1 MVSSLTATESE
12 CPDEKEAA
20 DTAKRAAA
28 AANKAL
34 FKYRLVRPG
43 AFKTENH
50 FYPRVINSQIHP
62 TVRFFMGLSQERIV
76 ERYCHMH
83 PKVDRNVLMEVVKY
97 RSEHFHWAGCDL
109 MHTVNNAGEKKMVSW
124 SMRAFFS
131 AYHVTVILCVL
142 STVNSPRYHLPSI
155 PPPPPPPPLKVLIET
170 NSSPSGLKS
179 TPLFDEMDEF
189 GGYRQVLE
197 KAFLPRVKESTIP
210 NGKLAVL
217 FDKNPME
224 ASGYAAVL
232 ADLAKETVHLVPCF
246 DKESLKRVRFVNGYM
261 EILADEPTTRDMRSN
276 STASASDLGSLPR
289 SSSGGSGGSD
299 SPVVVVAD
307 DHSDDENV
315 QYSPSGGR
323 QRWIPIKGAVRYV
336 TQRPWNRIPI
346 DTPTVLMN
354 GILPCLSGGRNKLVA
369 AKAYDAFNVELAA
382 SGLQIQ
388 TPLTIRDVNWEDIP
402 IWYERLGGFCA
413 IKVPYSNAGQG
424 VYTITSPEEF
434 ANFLEEAKGCPYS
447 KFIVQSL
454 VSNSSWSSAGVDG
467 TPRLYHVGTVPDKN
481 HDIYVADLRMMVS
494 GGVNGF
500 ELVGIYARKTREP
513 LAKVLEPGMDSWGM
527 LGTNLSVKVSDS
539 FYSSEPERLLLMDRR
554 DFNVLGM
561 GIDDLIDGFIQT
573 VLAVVSIERMCKFLI
588 PDGRFSLSL
597 FKSVCDDEV
606 LIGEIKEGIIAGK
619 AATNGNSETLS
630 GSKAQALISEFQKAT
645 GRR

>member
-1 MVSSLTATESE
+1 
-12 CPDEKEAA
+12 
-20 DTAKRAAA
+20 
-28 AANKAL
+28 
-34 FKYRLVRPG
+34 
-43 AFKTENH
+43 
-50 FYPRVINSQIHP
+50 
-62 TVRFFMGLSQERIV
+62 
-76 ERYCHMH
+76 
-83 PKVDRNVLMEVVKY
+83 
-97 RSEHFHWAGCDL
+97 
-109 MHTVNNAGEKKMVSW
+109 
-124 SMRAFFS
+124 
-131 AYHVTVILCVL
+131 
-142 STVNSPRYHLPSI
+142 
-155 PPPPPPPPLKVLIET
+155 
-170 NSSPSGLKS
+170 
-179 TPLFDEMDEF
+179 MDEF
-189 GGYRQVLE
+189 GGYRVLLE
-197 KAFLPRVKESTIP
+197 RTFLPRVKQSTVP
-210 NGKLAVL
+210 NGKLCVL

-232 ADLAKETVHLVPCF
+232 ADLTKETVHLVPCF
-246 DKESLKRVRFVNGYM
+246 DKENLRRVRFVNGYM
-261 EILADEPTTRDMRSN
+261 EILADEPGSRDMRSN
-276 STASASDLGSLPR
+276 STASEGTPPR
-289 SSSGGSGGSD
+289 SSFGSLGGGDLADLDLSD
-299 SPVVVVAD
+299 PE
-307 DHSDDENV
+307 DENV
-315 QYSPSGGR
+315 EFSSLGVR
-323 QRWIPIKGAVRYV
+323 RRWIPIRGAVRYV

-354 GILPCLSGGRNKLVA
+354 GTLPCLSGGRNKLVA

-402 IWYERLGGFCA
+402 TWYERLGGFCA

-467 TPRLYHVGTVPDKN
+467 TPRLYHVGTVPDKK

-494 GGVNGF
+494 GGTDGF

-513 LAKVLEPGMDSWGM
+513 LAKELTPGMDSWGM

-573 VLAVVSIERMCKFLI
+573 VLAVVSIERMCKFLR
-588 PDGRFSLSL
+588 PEGKFSLPL
-597 FKSVCDDEV
+597 FRSVCDDEV
-606 LIGEIKEGIIAGK
+606 LIREIEEGIDCAGNRANDVVEGGGC
-619 AATNGNSETLS
+619 AASTS
-630 GSKAQALISEFQKAT
+630 
-645 GRR
+645 

>member
-1 MVSSLTATESE
+1 
-12 CPDEKEAA
+12 
-20 DTAKRAAA
+20 
-28 AANKAL
+28 
-34 FKYRLVRPG
+34 
-43 AFKTENH
+43 
-50 FYPRVINSQIHP
+50 
-62 TVRFFMGLSQERIV
+62 
-76 ERYCHMH
+76 
-83 PKVDRNVLMEVVKY
+83 
-97 RSEHFHWAGCDL
+97 
-109 MHTVNNAGEKKMVSW
+109 
-124 SMRAFFS
+124 
-131 AYHVTVILCVL
+131 L
-142 STVNSPRYHLPSI
+142 STVNSPRYDIPPTISI
-155 PPPPPPPPLKVLIET
+155 PPSSAATTSLQVLIET

-197 KAFLPRVKESTIP
+197 KAFLPRVRESTIP

-232 ADLAKETVHLVPCF
+232 ADLAGETVHLVPCF
-246 DKESLKRVRFVNGYM
+246 DKESLRRVRFVNGYM
-261 EILADEPTTRDMRSN
+261 EILADEPTTRDVRSN
-276 STASASDLGSLPR
+276 STASSASASDLASLPR
-289 SSSGGSGGSD
+289 RSSGGSGGSD
-299 SPVVVVAD
+299 SPPPVVAVVAVVAD
-307 DHSDDENV
+307 DDHSDEENFV
-315 QYSPSGGR
+315 YSPSGGR

-402 IWYERLGGFCA
+402 TWYERLGGFCA

-424 VYTITSPEEF
+424 VYTITSPGEF
-434 ANFLEEAKGCPYS
+434 ANFLEEARGCPYS

-494 GGVNGF
+494 GGANGF

-573 VLAVVSIERMCKFLI
+573 VLAVVSIERMCKFLR

-619 AATNGNSETLS
+619 AANNGNSETLS

>member
-1 MVSSLTATESE
+1 MLYEQSNPAFHFVYQTPRPLLPPSLPPSL
-12 CPDEKEAA
+12 P
-20 DTAKRAAA
+20 
-28 AANKAL
+28 
-34 FKYRLVRPG
+34 
-43 AFKTENH
+43 
-50 FYPRVINSQIHP
+50 
-62 TVRFFMGLSQERIV
+62 LS
-76 ERYCHMH
+76 
-83 PKVDRNVLMEVVKY
+83 
-97 RSEHFHWAGCDL
+97 
-109 MHTVNNAGEKKMVSW
+109 
-124 SMRAFFS
+124 
-131 AYHVTVILCVL
+131 L
-142 STVNSPRYHLPSI
+142 SVQ
-155 PPPPPPPPLKVLIET
+155 VLIET

-189 GGYRQVLE
+189 GGYRVLLE
-197 KAFLPRVKESTIP
+197 RTFLPRVKESTVP
-210 NGKLAVL
+210 NGKLCVL

-232 ADLAKETVHLVPCF
+232 ADLTKETVHLVPCF
-246 DKESLKRVRFVNGYM
+246 DKESLRRVRFVNGYM
-261 EILADEPTTRDMRSN
+261 EILADEPASRDMRSN
-276 STASASDLGSLPR
+276 STASEGTPPR
-289 SSSGGSGGSD
+289 SSFGSLGGGD
-299 SPVVVVAD
+299 SPLAD
-307 DHSDDENV
+307 LDLSDAEDENV
-315 QYSPSGGR
+315 EFSSLGVR
-323 QRWIPIKGAVRYV
+323 RRWIPIRGAVRYV

-354 GILPCLSGGRNKLVA
+354 GTLPCLSGGRNKLVA

-402 IWYERLGGFCA
+402 TWYERLGGFCA

-467 TPRLYHVGTVPDKN
+467 TPRLYHVGTVPDKK

-494 GGVNGF
+494 GGTDGF

-513 LAKVLEPGMDSWGM
+513 LAKELSPGMDSWGM

-573 VLAVVSIERMCKFLI
+573 VLAVVSIERMCKFLR
-588 PDGRFSLSL
+588 PEGKFSLPL
-597 FKSVCDDEV
+597 FRSVCDDEV
-606 LIGEIKEGIIAGK
+606 LIREIEEGIDCAGK
-619 AATNGNSETLS
+619 GTHDGVEGGCAVDTS
-630 GSKAQALISEFQKAT
+630 G
-645 GRR
+645 

>member
-1 MVSSLTATESE
+1 MSSMVEPE
-12 CPDEKEAA
+12 QCPDEVEAA
-20 DTAKRAAA
+20 EAAKKASA

-34 FKYRLVRPG
+34 FKYRLIKPG
-43 AFKTENH
+43 SFKTENH

-83 PKVDRNVLMEVVKY
+83 PKVDRDVLMEAVQFK
-97 RSEHFHWAGCDL
+97 SEHFHWAGCDL
-109 MHTVNNAGEKKMVSW
+109 MHTTNNEGEKKM
-124 SMRAFFS
+124 
-131 AYHVTVILCVL
+131 I
-142 STVNSPRYHLPSI
+142 
-155 PPPPPPPPLKVLIET
+155 LIET

-189 GGYRQVLE
+189 GGYRVLLE
-197 KAFLPRVKESTIP
+197 RTFLPRVREAESLNLVP
-210 NGKLAVL
+210 NGKLCVL

-232 ADLAKETVHLVPCF
+232 ADLTKETVHLVPCF
-246 DKESLKRVRFVNGYM
+246 DKEALKRVRFTNGYL
-261 EILADEPTTRDMRSN
+261 EILAEDPRTKDTRSTSVSSEN
-276 STASASDLGSLPR
+276 SAAASPCQSMSVSYP
-289 SSSGGSGGSD
+289 SGP
-299 SPVVVVAD
+299 PVVIALDYVPSD
-307 DHSDDENV
+307 DDENV
-315 QYSPSGGR
+315 EYSATGFR
-323 QRWIPIKGAVRYV
+323 RRWIPIRGAVRYV

-346 DTPTVLMN
+346 NTLTVLMN
-354 GILPCLSGGRNKLVA
+354 GTLPCLSGGRNKLVA

-402 IWYERLGGFCA
+402 TWYERLGGFCA

-434 ANFLEEAKGCPYS
+434 ANFLKDAKGCPYS

-454 VSNSSWSSAGVDG
+454 VSNSSWSSAGFDG
-467 TPRLYHVGTVPDKN
+467 TPRLYHVGTVPDKK

-494 GGVNGF
+494 GGKDGF

-513 LAKVLEPGMDSWGM
+513 LAKELVPGMDSWGM
-527 LGTNLSVKVSDS
+527 LGTNLSVKVSDN
-539 FYSSEPERLLLMDRR
+539 FFGSEPERLLLMDRR

-561 GIDDLIDGFIQT
+561 GIDDLIDAYIQT
-573 VLAVVSIERMCKFLI
+573 VLAVVAIERMCKFLS
-588 PDGRFSLSL
+588 PDGQFSLPL
-597 FKSVCDDEV
+597 FRSVCDDEM
-606 LIGEIKEGIIAGK
+606 LLKEIEEGLSCAGK
-619 AATNGNSETLS
+619 TSH
-630 GSKAQALISEFQKAT
+630 
-645 GRR
+645 

>member
-1 MVSSLTATESE
+1 
-12 CPDEKEAA
+12 
-20 DTAKRAAA
+20 
-28 AANKAL
+28 
-34 FKYRLVRPG
+34 
-43 AFKTENH
+43 
-50 FYPRVINSQIHP
+50 
-62 TVRFFMGLSQERIV
+62 
-76 ERYCHMH
+76 
-83 PKVDRNVLMEVVKY
+83 
-97 RSEHFHWAGCDL
+97 
-109 MHTVNNAGEKKMVSW
+109 
-124 SMRAFFS
+124 
-131 AYHVTVILCVL
+131 
-142 STVNSPRYHLPSI
+142 
-155 PPPPPPPPLKVLIET
+155 
-170 NSSPSGLKS
+170 
-179 TPLFDEMDEF
+179 MDEF

-261 EILADEPTTRDMRSN
+261 EILADESTTRDVRSN
-276 STASASDLGSLPR
+276 STASDRSSPPPPTPTGSSLG
-289 SSSGGSGGSD
+289 SSGGSGGGD
-299 SPVVVVAD
+299 SPVVAD
-307 DHSDDENV
+307 EFDDENV
-315 QYSPSGGR
+315 EFSPLGVR
-323 QRWIPIKGAVRYV
+323 RRWIPIKGAVRYV

-354 GILPCLSGGRNKLVA
+354 GVLPCLSGGRNKLVA

-434 ANFLEEAKGCPYS
+434 ANFLEDAKGCPYS

-467 TPRLYHVGTVPDKN
+467 TPRLYHVGTVPDKK

-494 GGVNGF
+494 GGANGF

-573 VLAVVSIERMCKFLI
+573 VLAVVSIERMCKFLR

-606 LIGEIKEGIIAGK
+606 LISEIKEGILAGM
-619 AATNGNSETLS
+619 AATNGSSETLS
-630 GSKAQALISEFQKAT
+630 GSKAQALISEFQRAT